1 MRDRVLLCVDDE
13 VSVLRSLKRC
23 LRKEAYQ
30 IVTAS
35 RGAEGLALLE
45 THPVQVVLSD
55 QRMPDMVG
63 TAFLQQVKEHYPDT
77 VRVMLS
83 GYAEVHAI
91 LASINQGEIYRFLPK
106 PWNEEELKVTLR
118 QCFDRYDLIRQN
130 RELIEQIQ
138 KKNETLQCLNETLEQ
153 LVEER
158 TQSLRFAQDIVEKL
172 PYPVLG
178 ISREGFAALANETAR
193 HLLSSTSFFLGA
205 DLDVFLPAGVAE
217 AVTLRLNGKRPGCDK
232 LTFPLNGHTICS
244 EIIPLSHRH
253 TVRGC
258 ILLMEVQ

>member
-13 VSVLRSLKRC
+13 VSVLRSLKRF
-23 LRKEAYQ
+23 LRKENYQ
-30 IVTAS
+30 IVTATG
-35 RGAEGLALLE
+35 GAEGLALLE
-45 THPVQVVLSD
+45 KHPAQVVLSD
-55 QRMPDMVG
+55 QRMPGMMG
-63 TAFLQQVKEHYPDT
+63 TAFLRQVKEHYPET

-91 LASINQGEIYRFLPK
+91 LESINEGEIYRFLPK

-130 RELIEQIQ
+130 RELIEQIHQ
-138 KKNETLQCLNETLEQ
+138 KNETLRSLNETLEQ

-158 TQSLRFAQDIVEKL
+158 TQSLHFAQEIVEKL

-178 ISREGFAALANETAR
+178 VSQEGFAALANEAARRFFASTA
-193 HLLSSTSFFLGA
+193 FFLGA
-205 DLDVFLPAGVAE
+205 DLDVFLPADLVE
-217 AVTLRLNGKRPGCDK
+217 AVEQRLNGALPGPND
-232 LTFPLNGHTICS
+232 LTLSLNGRTVCS
-244 EIIPLSHRH
+244 QIILLGESP

-258 ILLMEVQ
+258 MLLMER

>member
-13 VSVLRSLKRC
+13 VSVLRSLRRC
-23 LRKEAYQ
+23 LRKEDYQ

-35 RGAEGLALLE
+35 GGAEGLALLE
-45 THPVQVVLSD
+45 THPAQVVLSD

-63 TAFLQQVKEHYPDT
+63 TAFLQQVKEYYPDT
-77 VRVMLS
+77 IRVVLS

-130 RELIEQIQ
+130 HDLIGQIQ
-138 KKNETLQCLNETLEQ
+138 EQNETLQCLNKTLEQ
-153 LVEER
+153 LVEEQ
-158 TQSLRFAQDIVEKL
+158 TQSLRFAQEIVEKL

-178 ISREGFAALANETAR
+178 ISREGFVALANEAAR
-193 HLLSSTSFFLGA
+193 HLLSSTSFFLGT
-205 DLDVFLPAGVAE
+205 DLNVFLPADVAE
-217 AVTLRLNGKRPGCDK
+217 AVTRRLNGQGPGCDT
-232 LTFPLNGHTICS
+232 LTFPLNGHMIRS
-244 EIIPLSHRH
+244 EIIPLSHKH